1 MRKRNMT
8 LLGLFFNEEKVKLR
22 LAQVKFGL
30 AYFQA
35 KIVVSLL
42 TKHVTV

>member
-1 MRKRNMT
+1 MN
-8 LLGLFFNEEKVKLR
+8 LLTEKEIKLR

-35 KIVVSLL
+35 EIVFTTSPNKACDSLSNN
-42 TKHVTV
+42 VMF

>member
-1 MRKRNMT
+1 MT
-8 LLGLFFNEEKVKLR
+8 LFGLFFNEEKVKLR

-35 KIVVSLL
+35 EIVVSLL